1 MTFHSNFKFCT
12 FYATFSVVL
21 YKPFGH
27 ETRPAN
33 FLLLLPTLGI
43 LQLGAS
49 AFQTVIHRIADPDP
63 SVLGGSGAGF

>member
-1 MTFHSNFKFCT
+1 MTFHSNFKLCT

-21 YKPFGH
+21 HKPFGH

-49 AFQTVIHRIADPDP
+49 AFQTVTHRVADPDP
-63 SVLGGSGAGF
+63 SVLG